1 MLSSLATKRVGV
13 AVVVVGAPLLH
24 YAVPGA
30 TWIRTSAAIA
40 GGLMM
45 LFFAR
50 EAIDDERVRDL
61 KLRAVSTAFSV
72 SFTLTLI
79 INWFL
84 NRDFDP
90 RRDFD
95 GVNGVLRSIS
105 AFDLI
110 ALTMIV
116 ALALFHLWR
125 WQDGTTPQT
134 ADGVPSA

>member
-1 MLSSLATKRVGV
+1 MLSSRATRRVGV
-13 AVVVVGAPLLH
+13 ALVVVGAPVLH

-40 GGLMM
+40 AGLM
-45 LFFAR
+45 LVFFAR
-50 EAIDDERVRDL
+50 EAIDDERVRAL
-61 KLRAVSTAFSV
+61 KLRAISAAFSV
-72 SFTLTLI
+72 SFSLTLI
-79 INWFL
+79 VNWLL

-95 GVNGVLRSIS
+95 GSSGTLRSIS

-116 ALALFHLWR
+116 ALALFHCWR
-125 WQDGTTPQT
+125 LQDGAAAPDVVEPG
-134 ADGVPSA
+134 A